1 MRKSMFLIV
10 ALLGAVPLC
19 SAAQTA
25 SGPTGVEDFVRRAYI
40 EGLSYDAAK
49 EYATPKHLEPLLAML
64 ADTEDAPYW
73 PNVTMVLGL
82 SGNDAVVDPLIDFVR
97 GTPEWSTAIYRG
109 RMSGVT
115 ALGYYVHESSDDHSR
130 ETALDYL
137 RRSVHPEVWISREIP
152 WLGGRDDEERLRV
165 QLSVSAVLGLALTG
179 TEEAAQ
185 ELEELRN
192 AETTP
197 ARLRRVAES
206 VRSDLYEI
214 RKNGLAAYYG
224 SEKSSALGSV
234 AAARR

>member
-1 MRKSMFLIV
+1 MRNRMFLVV
-10 ALLGAVPLC
+10 ALLALPLC

-25 SGPTGVEDFVRRAYI
+25 SGRAGVEDFVRKVYI

-64 ADTEDAPYW
+64 NNTEDAPYW
-73 PNVTMVLGL
+73 PNIAMVLGL
-82 SGNDAVVDPLIDFVR
+82 SGNDAVVGPLIEFVR
-97 GTPEWSTAIYRG
+97 GTPEWSTTIYRG
-109 RMSGVT
+109 RMSGLT
-115 ALGYYVHESSDDHSR
+115 ALGYYVHESSGEHSR
-130 ETALDYL
+130 EEALDYL
-137 RRSVHPEVWISREIP
+137 RGSVYPGVWISREIP
-152 WLGGRDDEERLRV
+152 WLAGRDDEERLRV

-179 TEEAAQ
+179 TDAAVH
-185 ELEELRN
+185 ELENLRN

-206 VRSDLYEI
+206 VQPDLSEI

-224 SEKSSALGSV
+224 SEQGSALTPT